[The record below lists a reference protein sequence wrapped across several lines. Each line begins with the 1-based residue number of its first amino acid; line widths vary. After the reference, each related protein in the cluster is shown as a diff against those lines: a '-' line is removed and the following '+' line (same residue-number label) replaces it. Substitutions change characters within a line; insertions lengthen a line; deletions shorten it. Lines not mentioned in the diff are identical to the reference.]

1 MSDVGKSLHRLER
14 QVLTVLEKKNEANEI
29 AEATRLKNIE
39 VMRALQWLS
48 NKKLV
53 EIAEESKEYI
63 FLETN
68 GRKAKEEGLPER
80 KALKLLTKNS
90 QTASSLTAAG
100 IDKSE
105 INIIIGS
112 LKKKAAINIE
122 KKNGELTLS
131 ITAAGKQLAGK
142 QSLEEQFLAKDFP
155 LATKELA
162 PEEEFALKNLQSRKA
177 MLKKETKKTVRAEL
191 TAQGKKLIKTGIS
204 QEVGIDK
211 LTPAMLKNGNWRKK
225 EFRPYDVEINVPKI
239 NRGKKHFVNEAMD
252 YVKKIWMDLGFE
264 EMSGTHI
271 QTSFWDLDSLFVPQD
286 HPAREMQDTF
296 YIKKPKRG
304 NILDKESYARVK
316 KAHENGGDT
325 GSKGWQAPFDEE
337 LAKKNLLRTHTT
349 VVSAQTLAAI
359 KEKIKKGEAAKFFI
373 VGKVYRNEALDWKH
387 LFEFHQVDGIVIDP
401 NANLRHLKG
410 YLTAFY
416 KKMGFEKVRMR
427 PAHFPYTE
435 PSIEPEVWHP
445 VKKEWI
451 EMGGAGI
458 FRPEVTKTLLGIE
471 VPVLAWG
478 LGLERIISPYFGI
491 TDIRELYQ
499 NDLKQIR
506 RMKNFIK

>member
-1 MSDVGKSLHRLER
+1 MSDVVKSLHRLER
-14 QVLTVLEKKNEANEI
+14 IVLPFLETKEEVKEL
-29 AEATRLKNIE
+29 AEASKLKDIE

-48 NKKLV
+48 NKKIV
-53 EIAEESKEYI
+53 SISEESEE
-63 FLETN
+63 FVVLESN

-80 KALKLLTKNS
+80 KALSLLTVNK
-90 QTASSLTAAG
+90 QTADSLVAAG
-100 IDKSE
+100 IDQTE

-112 LKKKAAINIE
+112 LKKKAAIDITKE
-122 KKNGELTLS
+122 DGKLVLS

-142 QSLEEQFLAKDFP
+142 KSLEEQFLAKDFP
-155 LATKELA
+155 I
-162 PEEEFALKNLQSRKA
+162 PLKNLQAEETFALNNLKSRKN
-177 MLKKETKKTVRAEL
+177 MLSVETKKTVRATLSPE
-191 TAQGKKLIKTGIS
+191 GKKLVKAGIT
-204 QEVGIDK
+204 QEGGAEK
-211 LTPAMLKNGNWRKK
+211 LTHAMLKTGTWKK
-225 EFRPYDVEINVPKI
+225 KTFRPYDVEINVPKI

-252 YVKKIWMDLGFE
+252 YVKDIWLDMGFE
-264 EMSGTHI
+264 EMSGTHV

-296 YIKKPKRG
+296 YLKNPVNGK
-304 NILDKESYARVK
+304 ILDKESYERVK
-316 KAHENGGDT
+316 KVHENGGDT
-325 GSKGWQAPFDEE
+325 GSKGWQTTFDDD
-337 LAKKNLLRTHTT
+337 LSKKNLLRTHTT
-349 VVSAQTLAAI
+349 VISAHTLAEI
-359 KEKIKKGEAAKFFI
+359 KKKIQKGEAAKFFI

-410 YLTAFY
+410 YLSAFY

-445 VKKEWI
+445 IKKEWI

-458 FRPEVTKTLLGIE
+458 FRPEVTKALLGIE

-478 LGLERIISPYFGI
+478 LGLERIISPYFEI

-499 NDLKQIR
+499 NDIKQLR